1 MNKYIKH
8 WSVAACAALTLTA
21 AFSSCSKDS
30 ESVEELMER
39 NYPAR
44 VYLQGDRYSA
54 PQLTHTLKHSSDGI
68 EGELGGSVTVRLT
81 RPQAQDVVVTLKS
94 TLDKAELKDALKV
107 SATEATVKAGKITS
121 EPITFTID
129 KSKLETKAESQTFK
143 VSFSIDAIKSAPAG
157 LQLSSNQNLYAVTFH
172 KRKQSE
178 DALIANY
185 TGNVAY
191 LDYSELDGDTRATKW
206 KLIDV
211 TPGIQGANNPTV
223 LFDGDNSDLAADQP
237 PISFTIDFGRVVPKL
252 RGVYLQYWSASYMPV
267 GFRLE
272 CSVDGKA
279 WTTLGE
285 LTLGDEKTT
294 SAGFFIDLSTIYFR
308 KAYAARYLR
317 YTSTAASYDESGRG
331 SISEVYAIVDN
342 DN

>member
-54 PQLTHTLKHSSDGI
+54 PALTHTLKHSSDGI

-81 RPQAQDVVVTLKS
+81 RPQAQDVVVSLKY

-107 SATEATVKAGKITS
+107 SAAEATIKAGQITS
-121 EPITFTID
+121 DPITFTID

-211 TPGIQGANNPTV
+211 TPGIQGANTPTV
-223 LFDGDNSDLAADQP
+223 LSASSARRTASPGRRWVSSPSGMRRPRAQASSSTSKRSTSARPTLHATSAIRVLQP
-237 PISFTIDFGRVVPKL
+237 PATSPVVARSP
-252 RGVYLQYWSASYMPV
+252 R
-267 GFRLE
+267 
-272 CSVDGKA
+272 
-279 WTTLGE
+279 
-285 LTLGDEKTT
+285 
-294 SAGFFIDLSTIYFR
+294 STR
-308 KAYAARYLR
+308 
-317 YTSTAASYDESGRG
+317 S
-331 SISEVYAIVDN
+331 
-342 DN
+342 

>member
-21 AFSSCSKDS
+21 AFSSCSKNS

-54 PQLTHTLKHSSDGI
+54 PALTHTLKHSSDGI

-81 RPQAQDVVVTLKS
+81 RPQAQDVVVSIKS
-94 TLDKAELKDALKV
+94 TLDKEELKDALKV
-107 SATEATVKAGKITS
+107 SAAEATIKAGKITS
-121 EPITFTID
+121 EPVTFTID

-143 VSFSIDAIKSAPAG
+143 VSFSIDAVKSAPAG
-157 LQLSSNQNLYAVTFH
+157 VQLSSNQNLYAVTFH

-178 DALIANY
+178 DALIASY
-185 TGNVAY
+185 TGNVGY
-191 LDYSELDGDTRATKW
+191 LDYDTDGDTRATKW

-211 TPGIQGANNPTV
+211 TPGIQGANDPTV
-223 LFDGDNSDLAADQP
+223 LFDGQSSDLAADQP

-252 RGVYLQYWSASYMPV
+252 RGVYLQYWSPYYMPV
-267 GFRLE
+267 GLRLE
-272 CSVDGKA
+272 CSADGKT
-279 WTTLGE
+279 WTALGE

-294 SAGFFIDLSTIYFR
+294 SAGFLIDLETIYFR

-317 YTSTAASYDESGRG
+317 YTSTAASRDESGRG
-331 SISEVYAIVDN
+331 SITEVYAIVDN
-342 DN
+342 EN